1 MTFWKIKPHLACKVK
16 KTLVEYRIFRKRHI
30 KFQNKIQ
37 VLVLMC
43 PLYQDAQ
50 MYKNVSLDGNE
61 KGIKKKSI
69 TKIIEPR

>member
-1 MTFWKIKPHLACKVK
+1 M
-16 KTLVEYRIFRKRHI
+16 EYRIFRKRHI

>member
-1 MTFWKIKPHLACKVK
+1 
-16 KTLVEYRIFRKRHI
+16 
-30 KFQNKIQ
+30 
-37 VLVLMC
+37 MC